1 MKHRFIALILILTLL
16 TLSATAET
24 PAPATTPAPL
34 KDDGR
39 LAVWLKSLDAPAAL
53 HLTFEGVYTLESSAG
68 FRFERGAQ
76 VALTA
81 ASGDIW
87 LKTDALALNLGPA
100 LTLTRHAAPEGA
112 PNGLYI
118 AESEKPNLYPGDLS
132 LTVVGDGL
140 RAVLTLPVEEY
151 LPGVVAYEMSD
162 SFPLEALK
170 AQAVAARTY
179 ALGRKQAA
187 GRRDYD
193 LVDTTADQVY
203 KGTDPDYENVA
214 LAVQET
220 RGIVGTYKG
229 SYATCYYTASNGGQT
244 ALASQLWGKSDAD
257 AYLAMTD
264 DPYDLENPSS
274 LQTDLTFTA
283 TCEGSQKLRRM
294 LTDALNDVMAKQG
307 YDEWRLDSI
316 RSIEPVNPRFEGSKL
331 YDGLAFDLTVMV
343 PESALATPS
352 PSPSPTPKASPVQG
366 EVARSA
372 GGVDSASPV
381 QGEVARS
388 AGGVDSVSPVQGEVA
403 RSAGGVDSASPAQGE
418 VARSA
423 GGVDSASPA
432 QQAPTATPALPA
444 PADLPPVP
452 ERWMPL
458 DTPQRVTLG
467 VFDDIKDGLS
477 MGLNGADCELISVE
491 RPEDAPDSFRIVMR
505 RYGHG
510 VGMSQRGAEQ
520 MAAQHGKT
528 FREILK
534 FYYPGMT
541 LTTLD
546 LPETRLTD
554 VDDLPAAVA
563 QSRPPP
569 PPPPPPPRPQVR
581 RALRRGHRLLPQR
594 PPAAHHPE
602 PRGRYPRPGPKA
614 HRLHQTRRRRLG
626 RRPYRRH
633 RGIREGRI
641 PEEELE
647 IRNWELG
654 II

>member
-294 LTDALNDVMAKQG
+294 LTDALKDVMAKQG

-316 RSIEPVNPRFEGSKL
+316 QSIEPVNPRFEGSKL

-372 GGVDSASPV
+372 GGVDSASP
-381 QGEVARS
+381 
-388 AGGVDSVSPVQGEVA
+388 
-403 RSAGGVDSASPAQGE
+403 
-418 VARSA
+418 
-423 GGVDSASPA
+423 A

-458 DTPQRVTLG
+458 DAPQRVTLG

-510 VGMSQRGAEQ
+510 VGMSQRGAQQ
-520 MAAQHGKT
+520 MAGQHGKT

-546 LPETRLTD
+546 LPETCLTA

-563 QSRPPP
+563 QSRP
-569 PPPPPPPRPQVR
+569 RPTPTPTPKPLPALKSGEHYAEVIASSLNVR
-581 RALRRGHRLLPQR
+581 QQPTTQSPVVDILDQ
-594 PPAAHHPE
+594 
-602 PRGRYPRPGPKA
+602 GRKLIVSTKPDADGWVA
-614 HRLHQTRRRRLG
+614 VHTG
-626 RRPYRRH
+626 D
-633 RGIREGRI
+633 IEGYVK
-641 PEEELE
+641 EEYLKK
-647 IRNWELG
+647 N
-654 II
+654 

>member
-16 TLSATAET
+16 CLSAAAET
-24 PAPATTPAPL
+24 PTPAPTPAPL
-34 KDDGR
+34 RDDGL
-39 LAVWLKSLDAPAAL
+39 LAVWLKSLDAPQTL
-53 HLTFEGVYTLESSAG
+53 HLTVEGVYTLEDSAG

-81 ASGDIW
+81 SSGDIW
-87 LKTDALALNLGPA
+87 LKTDALSLNLGPA
-100 LTLTRHAAPEGA
+100 LTLTRHAAPEGT

-118 AESEKPNLYPGDLS
+118 AESEKRNLYPGDLG

-179 ALGRKQAA
+179 ALERKRAA

-214 LAVQET
+214 LAVTAT
-220 RGIVGTYKG
+220 RGIVGTYRG

-274 LQTDLTFTA
+274 LQNELTFTA

-294 LTDALNDVMAKQG
+294 LTDALKDVMSKQG
-307 YDEWRLDSI
+307 FDDWRLDSI
-316 RSIEPVNPRFEGSKL
+316 QRIEPVNPRFEGSRL
-331 YDGLAFDLTVMV
+331 YDGLAFDLNVMV

-352 PSPSPTPKASPVQG
+352 PSPKASPVQG
-366 EVARSA
+366 EVAQSAGGVDSASPVQEEVARSA

-388 AGGVDSVSPVQGEVA
+388 AGGVDSASPVQ
-403 RSAGGVDSASPAQGE
+403 QN
-418 VARSA
+418 
-423 GGVDSASPA
+423 
-432 QQAPTATPALPA
+432 PTATPALPA
-444 PADLPPVP
+444 PADLPPVL
-452 ERWMPL
+452 ERWVPL
-458 DTPQRVTLG
+458 DQTQRVTLG
-467 VFDDIKDGLS
+467 VFDDIKEGLS
-477 MGLNGADCELISVE
+477 LGLNGADCELISVE
-491 RPEDAPDSFRIVMR
+491 RPEDTPDSFRIVMR

-510 VGMSQRGAEQ
+510 VGMSQRGAQQ
-520 MAAQHGKT
+520 MAGQHGKT
-528 FREILK
+528 FRDILK

-546 LPETRLTD
+546 LPETDLTP

-563 QSRPPP
+563 QSRP
-569 PPPPPPPRPQVR
+569 RPTPTPTPKPLPALKSGEHYAEVIASSLNVR
-581 RALRRGHRLLPQR
+581 QQPTTQSPVVDILDQ
-594 PPAAHHPE
+594 
-602 PRGRYPRPGPKA
+602 GRKLIVSTKPDADGWVAVRTGDV
-614 HRLHQTRRRRLG
+614 
-626 RRPYRRH
+626 
-633 RGIREGRI
+633 EGYVK
-641 PEEELE
+641 EEYLKK
-647 IRNWELG
+647 N
-654 II
+654 

>member
-1 MKHRFIALILILTLL
+1 MKHRLIASILILTLL
-16 TLSATAET
+16 LLSAAAET
-24 PAPATTPAPL
+24 PAPAATPSPL
-34 KDDGR
+34 RDDGVI
-39 LAVWLKSLDAPAAL
+39 AVWLKSLDAPETL
-53 HLTFEGVYTLESSAG
+53 HVTFDGVYTLESIAG

-87 LKTDALALNLGPA
+87 LKTDALSLNLGPA

-214 LAVQET
+214 LAVRET
-220 RGIVGTYKG
+220 RGIVGTYRG

-283 TCEGSQKLRRM
+283 ACEGSRKLKQM
-294 LTDALNDVMAKQG
+294 LTDALKDVMAKQG

-316 RSIEPVNPRFEGSKL
+316 RNIEPVNPRFEGSKL

-352 PSPSPTPKASPVQG
+352 PTPSPSVTPKASPAQ
-366 EVARSA
+366 EKAAQSA

-381 QGEVARS
+381 QGEVA
-388 AGGVDSVSPVQGEVA
+388 Q
-403 RSAGGVDSASPAQGE
+403 SAGGVDSASPVQGE
-418 VARSA
+418 VAQSA
-423 GGVDSASPA
+423 GGVV
-432 QQAPTATPALPA
+432 PA

-458 DTPQRVTLG
+458 DAPQRVTLG

-520 MAAQHGKT
+520 MAGQHGKT

-541 LTTLD
+541 LKTLD
-546 LPETRLTD
+546 LPEARLTD
-554 VDDLPAAVA
+554 VDDLPTAVA
-563 QSRPPP
+563 QSRP
-569 PPPPPPPRPQVR
+569 RPTPTPTPKPLPALKSGEHYAEVVASSLNVR
-581 RALRRGHRLLPQR
+581 QQPTTQSPVVDILDQ
-594 PPAAHHPE
+594 
-602 PRGRYPRPGPKA
+602 GRKLIVSTKPDNDGWVA
-614 HRLHQTRRRRLG
+614 IHTVDV
-626 RRPYRRH
+626 
-633 RGIREGRI
+633 EGYVK
-641 PEEELE
+641 EEYLK
-647 IRNWELG
+647 
-654 II
+654 

>member
-1 MKHRFIALILILTLL
+1 MKHRFIAFILILTLL
-16 TLSATAET
+16 ALSAAAET
-24 PAPATTPAPL
+24 PAPAATPSPL
-34 KDDGR
+34 RDDG
-39 LAVWLKSLDAPAAL
+39 LIAVWLKSLDAPQTL
-53 HLTFEGVYTLESSAG
+53 HLTFEGVYTLEDSAG

-112 PNGLYI
+112 LNGLYI
-118 AESEKPNLYPGDLS
+118 AESEKHGLYPGDLS

-179 ALGRKQAA
+179 ALGRKRAA

-203 KGTDPDYENVA
+203 KGTDPEYENVA
-214 LAVQET
+214 LAVTAT
-220 RGIVGTYKG
+220 RGTVGTYRG
-229 SYATCYYTASNGGQT
+229 GYATCYYTASNGGQT
-244 ALASQLWGKSDAD
+244 ALASQLWGNSDAD

-274 LQTDLTFTA
+274 LQNDLTFTA
-283 TCEGSQKLRRM
+283 TCEDSRKLRQM
-294 LTDALNDVMAKQG
+294 LTDALGDVMSQQG
-307 YDEWRLDSI
+307 FDDWRLDSI
-316 RSIEPVNPRFEGSKL
+316 QSIEPVNPRFEGSRL

-352 PSPSPTPKASPVQG
+352 PSPSPQASPVQG
-366 EVARSA
+366 ESP
-372 GGVDSASPV
+372 SPSPQASPV
-381 QGEVARS
+381 QW
-388 AGGVDSVSPVQGEVA
+388 EVA
-403 RSAGGVDSASPAQGE
+403 RSAGGVDSASPAQTN
-418 VARSA
+418 
-423 GGVDSASPA
+423 PA
-432 QQAPTATPALPA
+432 APTATPALPA

-452 ERWMPL
+452 ERWIPL
-458 DTPQRVTLG
+458 DAPQRVTLK
-467 VFDDIKDGLS
+467 VFDDIKEGLS
-477 MGLNGADCELISVE
+477 LGLNGADCELISVE

-510 VGMSQRGAEQ
+510 VGMSQRGAQQ
-520 MAAQHGKT
+520 MAGEHGKT
-528 FREILK
+528 WREILK

-546 LPETRLTD
+546 LPKTRLTS
-554 VDDLPAAVA
+554 VDELPASVA
-563 QSRPPP
+563 QSRP
-569 PPPPPPPRPQVR
+569 RPTPTPTPKPLP
-581 RALRRGHRLLPQR
+581 ALRSGEHYAEVIATSLNVRQQPTTQSPVVDILDQGRKLIVSTR
-594 PPAAHHPE
+594 PDADGWVA
-602 PRGRYPRPGPKA
+602 
-614 HRLHQTRRRRLG
+614 
-626 RRPYRRH
+626 
-633 RGIREGRI
+633 IRTGDVEGYVK
-641 PEEELE
+641 EEYL
-647 IRNWELG
+647 R
-654 II
+654 

>member
-16 TLSATAET
+16 CLSAAAET
-24 PAPATTPAPL
+24 PAPAPTPAPL
-34 KDDGR
+34 RDDGL
-39 LAVWLKSLDAPAAL
+39 LAVWLKSLDAPQTL
-53 HLTFEGVYTLESSAG
+53 HLTVEGVYTLEDSAG

-81 ASGDIW
+81 SSGDIW
-87 LKTDALALNLGPA
+87 LKTDALSLNLGPA
-100 LTLTRHAAPEGA
+100 LTLTRHAAPEGT

-118 AESEKPNLYPGDLS
+118 AESEKRNLYPGDLG

-179 ALGRKQAA
+179 ALERKRAA

-214 LAVQET
+214 LAVTAT
-220 RGIVGTYKG
+220 RGIVGTYRG
-229 SYATCYYTASNGGQT
+229 SYAICYYTASNGGQT

-274 LQTDLTFTA
+274 LQNELTFTA
-283 TCEGSQKLRRM
+283 TCEGSQKLRQM
-294 LTDALNDVMAKQG
+294 LTDALKDVMSKQG
-307 YDEWRLDSI
+307 FDDWRLDSI
-316 RSIEPVNPRFEGSKL
+316 QNIEPVNPRFEGSKL

-352 PSPSPTPKASPVQG
+352 PSPQATPVQG
-366 EVARSA
+366 EVAQSA

-381 QGEVARS
+381 Q
-388 AGGVDSVSPVQGEVA
+388 QN
-403 RSAGGVDSASPAQGE
+403 
-418 VARSA
+418 
-423 GGVDSASPA
+423 
-432 QQAPTATPALPA
+432 PTATPALPA

-452 ERWMPL
+452 ERWVPL
-458 DTPQRVTLG
+458 DQTQRVTLG
-467 VFDDIKDGLS
+467 VFDDIKEGLS
-477 MGLNGADCELISVE
+477 LGLNGADCELISVE

-510 VGMSQRGAEQ
+510 VGMSQRGAQQ
-520 MAAQHGKT
+520 MAGQHGKT
-528 FREILK
+528 FRDILK

-546 LPETRLTD
+546 LPETDLTP

-563 QSRPPP
+563 QSRP
-569 PPPPPPPRPQVR
+569 RPTPTPTPKPLPALKSGEHYAEVIASSLNVR
-581 RALRRGHRLLPQR
+581 QQPTTQSPVVDILDQ
-594 PPAAHHPE
+594 
-602 PRGRYPRPGPKA
+602 GRKLIVSTKPDADGWVAVRTGDV
-614 HRLHQTRRRRLG
+614 
-626 RRPYRRH
+626 
-633 RGIREGRI
+633 EGYVK
-641 PEEELE
+641 EEYLKK
-647 IRNWELG
+647 N
-654 II
+654 